1 MHGGIL
7 SLTDS
12 HHYHRGQKPTLVGIG
27 QGGNKLGDDGDDD
40 GDDDDDDH
48 DGGGEVQIWHIVDR
62 LFAWSKSR
70 TKPPV
75 VPGRQKGTG

>member
-40 GDDDDDDH
+40 DDH
-48 DGGGEVQIWHIVDR
+48 HHDDHNGGGEVQIWHIVDR
-62 LFAWSKSR
+62 LFA
-70 TKPPV
+70 
-75 VPGRQKGTG
+75 

>member
-7 SLTDS
+7 SLTDF

-27 QGGNKLGDDGDDD
+27 QGGNKLGDDGDDNH
-40 GDDDDDDH
+40 DDH

-62 LFAWSKSR
+62 LFA
-70 TKPPV
+70 
-75 VPGRQKGTG
+75 